1 MNSLADRAAEA
12 RTEIERGISIYLPK
26 ICLDFIEVTIRE
38 ALLAHEIDV
47 RREYWR
53 IERTRRRPDAGF

>member
-1 MNSLADRAAEA
+1 VNLPADRAAEA
-12 RTEIERGISIYLPK
+12 RAEIERGITIFLPK

-47 RREYWR
+47 RREYSA
-53 IERTRRRPDAGF
+53 DQ